1 MLAEQGNGLSRAGR
15 LTDDVHLPDEWITS
29 LVGFIRSGLVDWRDD
44 PLRPAQTSE
53 TQLTAQL
60 CSRLN
65 SLSRHSTGW
74 DFLQFKREE
83 PDDTDGRRSIDLV
96 VAPNGST
103 IWLEGRE
110 YTEYRMLMPIECKR
124 LPTPR
129 GTKRDDREYLFSKF
143 SSTGGLQ
150 RFKAGHHGAAH
161 NRAAIIAYVQD
172 QDISSWHTQIDTW
185 IEALSGDT
193 IPGWSAADK
202 LNMALH
208 DLPTRVA
215 HLTSKNERS
224 GKLCP
229 ISIDHLWIE
238 M

>member
-1 MLAEQGNGLSRAGR
+1 M
-15 LTDDVHLPDEWITS
+15 
-29 LVGFIRSGLVDWRDD
+29 
-44 PLRPAQTSE
+44 
-53 TQLTAQL
+53 
-60 CSRLN
+60 
-65 SLSRHSTGW
+65 
-74 DFLQFKREE
+74 QFKREE
-83 PDDTDGRRSIDLV
+83 PDDTDGRRSIDLA
-96 VAPNGST
+96 VAPIGST
-103 IWLEGRE
+103 IWLEGRV

-129 GTKRDDREYLFSKF
+129 GTKRDEREYLFSKF
-143 SSTGGLQ
+143 SSTGGVH

-193 IPGWSAADK
+193 IPGWSATDK

-224 GKLCP
+224 GKLGP